1 MGRAKNSQSVEHNVD
16 DGAKS
21 GFRTLGEGGG
31 GGGYT
36 HRKGETSLCLRIAA
50 ESPPSKPSDTYL
62 ARYQRRL
69 HGRFKFLAVTFLGV
83 QSAQL
88 PDPR

>member
-1 MGRAKNSQSVEHNVD
+1 MGRAKNSQSVERNVD

-21 GFRTLGEGGG
+21 SFRTLEE
-31 GGGYT
+31 
-36 HRKGETSLCLRIAA
+36 KKKVKQVWCFCIAA
-50 ESPPSKPSDTYL
+50 ESLQLKPPDTYL
-62 ARYQRRL
+62 VRYGRRL
-69 HGRFKFLAVTFLGV
+69 HDRFKFLAVTFLGA

>member
-21 GFRTLGEGGG
+21 GFRTLGGKK
-31 GGGYT
+31 
-36 HRKGETSLCLRIAA
+36 KGQTSLCFCIAA
-50 ESPPSKPSDTYL
+50 ESLQLKPPDTYL
-62 ARYQRRL
+62 VRYRRRL
-69 HGRFKFLAVTFLGV
+69 HDRFKFLAVTFLGA